1 MLTFFAHRTPPSADL
16 AHPRIPPPEGGERAG
31 TSTRVAYYSAR
42 KLRTGTRCSR
52 HILWNLTRSVPNRV
66 PSAPAR
72 SFAAALFPCKKDEDR
87 VHVSGG
93 IPGICDAVLQLYD
106 GKAIPDDQ

>member
-1 MLTFFAHRTPPSADL
+1 
-16 AHPRIPPPEGGERAG
+16 
-31 TSTRVAYYSAR
+31 
-42 KLRTGTRCSR
+42 
-52 HILWNLTRSVPNRV
+52 VPNRV